1 VLGWEVAVGDVLGC
15 DVEVDVEVEV
25 AVALALAVEDP
36 LGDALGVE
44 LDPPRSQICESGSG
58 SGQDP
63 DEEVDVDVA
72 VEVAVD
78 VAVGVEL
85 DPPRSQI
92 CESGSGNGQ
101 EGSAPGTAGRAA
113 ADGEELGAA
122 CAVRMPAPATPTA
135 LATSAD
141 SAIAAR

>member
-15 DVEVDVEVEV
+15 EVDVEVEVEV

-36 LGDALGVE
+36 LGDAL
-44 LDPPRSQICESGSG
+44 
-58 SGQDP
+58 
-63 DEEVDVDVA
+63 
-72 VEVAVD
+72 
-78 VAVGVEL
+78 GVEL